1 MRYFPAHFFTT
12 PFATPV
18 QNTLP
23 NNLYNASLPDSS
35 PTLPYNT
42 SVQHSAT
49 TIPKPA
55 HPCLTKTQKQ
65 YRPARPCVAERKNT
79 MQPWIAND
87 PGLQTHVYT
96 DQRDPGLQTHTHT
109 QTVQR
114 PARPWI
120 EKHTQNTQT
129 STTLDCKH
137 PKSTPT
143 PARPWNANSQKQ
155 YRDRHD
161 PGLQHTEQ
169 KNRFSRNK
177 NNHAQIRPKIMHLE
191 QNRQKKAATYNA
203 KYDGTDAFSEHAFS
217 GFSVFV
223 TCSCSVAAALK
234 SPCTFWWFSFCREVS
249 CCFCVRR
256 CETVAGTSFYEIKRI
271 HGIIIMFSRAKS
283 QRKGL

>member
-1 MRYFPAHFFTT
+1 MIPAHFSTT

-18 QNTLP
+18 PNTLP
-23 NNLYNASLPDSS
+23 NNLDNASLPDSS

-65 YRPARPCVAERKNT
+65 YRPARPCIAERKNA

-87 PGLQTHVYT
+87 RGLQTRKSNT
-96 DQRDPGLQTHTHT
+96 QTSTTLNCKHMFTQTSVTLDCKHIHT
-109 QTVQR
+109 QTIQR

-120 EKHTQNTQT
+120 EKRKQNTQT

-137 PKSTPT
+137 PKSTQT

-155 YRDRHD
+155 YRDQHD
-161 PGLQHTEQ
+161 PGLNTPNK

-177 NNHAQIRPKIMHLE
+177 
-191 QNRQKKAATYNA
+191 
-203 KYDGTDAFSEHAFS
+203 
-217 GFSVFV
+217 
-223 TCSCSVAAALK
+223 
-234 SPCTFWWFSFCREVS
+234 
-249 CCFCVRR
+249 
-256 CETVAGTSFYEIKRI
+256 
-271 HGIIIMFSRAKS
+271 
-283 QRKGL
+283 